1 MPDHVAVLSLA
12 TILLAWSPSLSPDVE
27 MRVGESA
34 EFASHDLRLTFEA
47 VRSDSR
53 CPVDVNCIR
62 AGEAVVV
69 FAANLGEGEPVELV
83 FEVPPG
89 GGDEQVLEDTR
100 IGIVALSPEARSD
113 RHIESRDYVVT
124 VHVESSASLGGENE
138 L

>member
-27 MRVGESA
+27 LRAGESA
-34 EFASHDLRLTFEA
+34 EFENHDLRLTFEA

-53 CPVDVNCIR
+53 CPVDVTCIR

-69 FAANLGEGEPVELV
+69 LDASFGGDEPVELV

-89 GGDEQVLEDTR
+89 GGDEHVVEGTR
-100 IGIVALSPEARSD
+100 IEIVALSPEARSD
-113 RHIESRDYVVT
+113 RNIESQDYVVT